1 MKKFTIGFII
11 GIVITVTGV
20 WFYGEQ
26 RVRARETASQQEGV
40 TAQAK
45 EAVQNAANSLSTN
58 AENLKDELAQKGK
71 VVRQKVQD
79 VGDAIADATSDTRT
93 TATIKGKYLGSP
105 DLSVMSISVNT
116 TGGKVT
122 LSGTVTSAEDLG
134 RAIKLAEDTEGVN
147 EVISTI
153 QVKK

>member
-45 EAVQNAANSLSTN
+45 EAVSSL
-58 AENLKDELAQKGK
+58 
-71 VVRQKVQD
+71 VRAVF
-79 VGDAIADATSDTRT
+79 
-93 TATIKGKYLGSP
+93 
-105 DLSVMSISVNT
+105 
-116 TGGKVT
+116 
-122 LSGTVTSAEDLG
+122 
-134 RAIKLAEDTEGVN
+134 KLN
-147 EVISTI
+147 
-153 QVKK
+153 